1 MRRLK
6 RVLVVDDTKNIRLL
20 LTKCL
25 ELEGYEVETASNG
38 QEGYEKICGG
48 VYNLV
53 FLDIKLPELS
63 GTEVLRRIR
72 AQGIPTPVIIITAYP
87 TVKNAVECTQLGSIA
102 YLQKPFTADR
112 LRAVLNQLA
121 AEAQE
126 RRAGS
131 EEIQQLLDAHRY
143 REALDRLKGELS
155 RHPDSTLLYR
165 MLAETYEGLGDS
177 TSADQ
182 FRKAGRAFE

>member
-1 MRRLK
+1 M
-6 RVLVVDDTKNIRLL
+6 
-20 LTKCL
+20 
-25 ELEGYEVETASNG
+25 
-38 QEGYEKICGG
+38 
-48 VYNLV
+48 
-53 FLDIKLPELS
+53 
-63 GTEVLRRIR
+63 
-72 AQGIPTPVIIITAYP
+72 
-87 TVKNAVECTQLGSIA
+87 
-102 YLQKPFTADR
+102 
-112 LRAVLNQLA
+112 LNQLA

-177 TSADQ
+177 TSADPVPQ
-182 FRKAGRAFE
+182 GGPGRLNSANPARRPMGRPARFESDHSLR

>member
-1 MRRLK
+1 MK

-38 QEGYEKICGG
+38 QEGYEKICSGS
-48 VYNLV
+48 YHLV
-53 FLDIKLPELS
+53 FLDIKLPILS

-72 AQGIPTPVIIITAYP
+72 ARGIPTPVIIITAYP

-112 LRAVLNQLA
+112 LRAVLSQLA

-126 RRAGS
+126 RRADS
-131 EEIQQLLDAHRY
+131 EEIQQLLDARRY

-155 RHPDSTLLYR
+155 RRPDSSLLYR
-165 MLAETYEGLGDS
+165 MLAETYERLGDS

-182 FRKAGRAFE
+182 LRKAGRAFE

>member
-1 MRRLK
+1 MK

-25 ELEGYEVETASNG
+25 ELEGYEVETASTG
-38 QEGYEKICGG
+38 QEGYEKICNNA
-48 VYNLV
+48 YHLV

-112 LRAVLNQLA
+112 LRAVLGQLA

-126 RRAGS
+126 RRAGD
-131 EEIQQLLDAHRY
+131 EAVRQLLEERRY
-143 REALDRLKGELS
+143 REALELLKGEAAK
-155 RHPDSTLLYR
+155 HPNNPLLCR
-165 MLAETYEGLGDS
+165 LLAETYEGLGDGIR
-177 TSADQ
+177 AEQ
-182 FRKAGRAFE
+182 FRQAEKAFE